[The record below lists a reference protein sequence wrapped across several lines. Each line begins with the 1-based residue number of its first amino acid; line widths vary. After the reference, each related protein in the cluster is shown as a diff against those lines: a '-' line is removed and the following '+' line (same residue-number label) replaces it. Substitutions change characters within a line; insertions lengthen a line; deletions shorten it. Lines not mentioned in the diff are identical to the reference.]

1 MAMHDQATLLEHKY
15 IKVNVWCPMDLSFP
29 AWIST
34 YLHLPIRLLERLM
47 QICVYWTNVDEFE
60 NILCAWFYLS
70 NHTQLGR
77 FLSFVCYKEL
87 SLFTNECMFV
97 HFCTQKYYYFPP
109 VPVCLKVFR
118 LSERLCCTHSSNG
131 GEGWWRLWCRVD
143 RRTIKRL
150 RDGLSFLAPLQL
162 KQYRIKE
169 NLYPLW
175 MSVWVA
181 VCTPTHT
188 L

>member
-1 MAMHDQATLLEHKY
+1 MSNFSERAFQLYDIKCMAMHDQATLLEHKY

-97 HFCTQKYYYFPP
+97 HFCSQKYYYFPP

-131 GEGWWRLWCRVD
+131 GRGGGGCDAEW
-143 RRTIKRL
+143 TEE
-150 RDGLSFLAPLQL
+150 P
-162 KQYRIKE
+162 
-169 NLYPLW
+169 
-175 MSVWVA
+175 
-181 VCTPTHT
+181 
-188 L
+188 